1 MDRLTDEELKEVRI
15 YPVREKVDIILM
27 PQKKQLEEIRRHLKD
42 VLDSDVDE
50 KVHNILSVVDYQK
63 RTTNFSSAKQVEYCI
78 GNILMN
84 WQYDTIGSVRKNLKS
99 NGYDY
104 DRLCSVLGD
113 GYSSEDKSLSEQLR
127 FIREHLKDYL
137 DSDVYELAEEVSL
150 YPEDSVEK
158 LKDNPEE
165 LKAEFNDIC
174 FEWEYDTIE
183 SVRKDLKSKG
193 YDLDGLLSLEITKE
207 QERMAENRKTENE
220 TYRAVP
226 KDKILCF
233 DVETTGLSREED
245 EILQLSIVDG
255 TGKTVFNEYIKP
267 TRHESWDGAEAIH
280 GISPSDVADKPT
292 IEEYRDTLND
302 IFKDVQLLVGYN
314 NIYFYNA
321 FLKEAG
327 IQIPEDAKMYD
338 VMLKFAPIYGEWNEM
353 RQDYKWQKLAKC
365 AEYYGFH
372 GDGQFHDSLEDVR
385 ATLHCFNS
393 MISEGKVK
401 EKEVTAE
408 KDVPLPPRRRG
419 MSR

>member
-1 MDRLTDEELKEVRI
+1 MDRLTDEELKEVKI

-104 DRLCSVLGD
+104 DRLCFVLGD

-137 DSDVYELAEEVSL
+137 DSDVYERAEEVSL
-150 YPEDSVEK
+150 YPEDSAKK

-207 QERMAENRKTENE
+207 QERMKENRKTENE
-220 TYRAVP
+220 VYRAVP

-302 IFKDVQLLVGYN
+302 IFKDVQVLVGYN
-314 NIYFYNA
+314 NIYFDNA

-327 IQIPEDAKMYD
+327 IHLPEDAKMYD

-385 ATLHCFNS
+385 ATLYCFNS
-393 MISEGKVK
+393 MISEGQVK

>member
-255 TGKTVFNEYIKP
+255 AGKTVFNEYIKP

-314 NIYFYNA
+314 NIYFDNA

-385 ATLHCFNS
+385 ATLYCFNS
-393 MISEGKVK
+393 MISEGQVK

>member
-1 MDRLTDEELKEVRI
+1 MDRLTDEELEEAKI

-84 WQYDTIGSVRKNLKS
+84 WQYDTIISVRKNLKS

-137 DSDVYELAEEVSL
+137 DSDVFERVEEVSL
-150 YPEDSVEK
+150 YPEDSAK
-158 LKDNPEE
+158 KMKDNPEE

-220 TYRAVP
+220 IYRAVS

-280 GISPSDVADKPT
+280 GISPSDVADKLT
-292 IEEYRDTLND
+292 IEEYRDNLNA

-314 NIYFYNA
+314 NIYFDNA

-385 ATLHCFNS
+385 ATLYCFNS
-393 MISEGKVK
+393 MISEGQVK

>member
-1 MDRLTDEELKEVRI
+1 MDRLTDEELKEARI

-63 RTTNFSSAKQVEYCI
+63 RNTNFSSARQVEYCI

-84 WQYDTIGSVRKNLKS
+84 WQYDTIESVRKNLKS

-104 DRLCSVLGD
+104 DRLYSVLVD
-113 GYSSEDKSLSEQLR
+113 GSSSEDKSLSDELL
-127 FIREHLKDYL
+127 FIRKHLKDYL
-137 DSDVYELAEEVSL
+137 DSDVYERAEEVSL
-150 YPEDSVEK
+150 YPEYSAKK

-174 FEWEYDTIE
+174 FDWEYDTIE
-183 SVRKDLKSKG
+183 SVRKVLKSKG

-207 QERMAENRKTENE
+207 QERMAENRKIENE
-220 TYRAVP
+220 VYRQVP

-314 NIYFYNA
+314 NIYVDNA
-321 FLKEAG
+321 FIKEAG

-393 MISEGKVK
+393 MISEGQVK

>member
-1 MDRLTDEELKEVRI
+1 MDRLTDEELKEVKI

-127 FIREHLKDYL
+127 FIGEHLKDYL
-137 DSDVYELAEEVSL
+137 DSDVYERAEEVSL
-150 YPEDSVEK
+150 YPEDSAKK

-207 QERMAENRKTENE
+207 QERMEENRKTENE
-220 TYRAVP
+220 VYRAVP

-292 IEEYRDTLND
+292 IEEYKDTLND

-314 NIYFYNA
+314 NIYFDNA

-385 ATLHCFNS
+385 ATLYCFNS
-393 MISEGKVK
+393 MISEGQVK

>member
-1 MDRLTDEELKEVRI
+1 MDRLTDEELKKVRI
-15 YPVREKVDIILM
+15 YPVREKVDIITM
-27 PQKKQLEEIRRHLKD
+27 PQKRQLEEIRRYMKD

-63 RTTNFSSAKQVEYCI
+63 RTTNFSSAKQGEHCI
-78 GNILMN
+78 RNILMN
-84 WQYDTIGSVRKNLKS
+84 WQYDTIVSVRKNLESK
-99 NGYDY
+99 GYDY
-104 DRLCSVLGD
+104 DRLWSVIEKRLPTD
-113 GYSSEDKSLSEQLR
+113 ETYLSDELL
-127 FIREHLKDYL
+127 FIRKYLKDYL
-137 DSDVYELAEEVSL
+137 DSDVYERAEEVSL

-158 LKDNPEE
+158 LKDNPEK

-193 YDLDGLLSLEITKE
+193 YDLDGLLSLEIVKE
-207 QERMAENRKTENE
+207 KERMEENRKSENE
-220 TYRAVP
+220 IYRAVP

-245 EILQLSIVDG
+245 EIVQLSIVDG
-255 TGKTVFNEYIKP
+255 TGKTVFNKYIKP

-280 GISPSDVADKPT
+280 GISPSDVADELT
-292 IEEYRDTLND
+292 IEEYRDDLNA
-302 IFKDVQLLVGYN
+302 IFKNAELLVGYN
-314 NIYFYNA
+314 HKYFDNA
-321 FLKEAG
+321 FLKKAG
-327 IQIPEDAKMYD
+327 IQFPEDIKMYD

-385 ATLHCFNS
+385 ATLYCFNS
-393 MISEGKVK
+393 MISEGQVK
-401 EKEVTAE
+401 EKEATAE
-408 KDVPLPPRRRG
+408 KDAPLPPRRRG

>member
-1 MDRLTDEELKEVRI
+1 MDRLTDEELEEVKI

-84 WQYDTIGSVRKNLKS
+84 WQYDTIVSVRKNLKS

-137 DSDVYELAEEVSL
+137 DSDVFERAEEVSL
-150 YPEDSVEK
+150 YPEDSAKK

-174 FEWEYDTIE
+174 FEWEYDIIE
-183 SVRKDLKSKG
+183 SVRNDLKSKG

-207 QERMAENRKTENE
+207 QERMAENRKIENE

-280 GISPSDVADKPT
+280 GISPSDVTDKPT

-314 NIYFYNA
+314 NIYFDNA

-393 MISEGKVK
+393 MISEGQVK
-401 EKEVTAE
+401 EKEATAE

>member
-1 MDRLTDEELKEVRI
+1 MDRLKDEELKEVRI
-15 YPVREKVDIILM
+15 YPVREKVDIITM
-27 PQKKQLEEIRRHLKD
+27 PQKRELEEIRRHLKD

-63 RTTNFSSAKQVEYCI
+63 RTTNFSSAKQVEHCI

-84 WQYDTIGSVRKNLKS
+84 WQYDTIESVRKNLKS
-99 NGYDY
+99 KGYDY
-104 DRLCSVLGD
+104 DRLCSVLVNE
-113 GYSSEDKSLSEQLR
+113 YSSEDKSLSDQLQ

-137 DSDVYELAEEVSL
+137 DSDVYEQAEEVSL

-158 LKDNPEE
+158 LKDNPEK

-183 SVRKDLKSKG
+183 SVRKNLKSKG
-193 YDLDGLLSLEITKE
+193 YDLDGLLSLEIVKE
-207 QERMAENRKTENE
+207 KERMAENRKIENE
-220 TYRAVP
+220 VYRQVP
-226 KDKILCF
+226 KEKILCF
-233 DVETTGLSREED
+233 DVETTGLSLEED
-245 EILQLSIVDG
+245 EILHLSIVDG

-292 IEEYRDTLND
+292 IEEYRDIIND
-302 IFKDVQLLVGYN
+302 IFKGAKLLVGYN
-314 NIYFYNA
+314 NIYFDNA
-321 FLKEAG
+321 FLKKAG
-327 IQIPEDAKMYD
+327 IQYPEDIKMYD
-338 VMLKFAPIYGEWNEM
+338 VMLKFIPIYGEWNEM

-385 ATLHCFNS
+385 ATLYCFNS
-393 MISEGKVK
+393 MISEGQVK
-401 EKEVTAE
+401 EKEATAE

>member
-1 MDRLTDEELKEVRI
+1 MDRLTDEELKEVKI

-137 DSDVYELAEEVSL
+137 DSDVYERAEEVSL
-150 YPEDSVEK
+150 YPEDSAKK

-207 QERMAENRKTENE
+207 QERMEENRKTENE
-220 TYRAVP
+220 VYLAVP

-233 DVETTGLSREED
+233 DVETIGLSREED

-292 IEEYRDTLND
+292 IEEYKDTLND

-314 NIYFYNA
+314 NIYFDNA

-385 ATLHCFNS
+385 ATLYCFNS
-393 MISEGKVK
+393 MISEGQVK

>member
-1 MDRLTDEELKEVRI
+1 MDRLTDEELKEVKI

-127 FIREHLKDYL
+127 FIGEHLKDYL
-137 DSDVYELAEEVSL
+137 DSDVYERAEEVSL
-150 YPEDSVEK
+150 YPEDSAKK

-207 QERMAENRKTENE
+207 QERMEENRKTENE
-220 TYRAVP
+220 VYRAVP

-292 IEEYRDTLND
+292 IEEYKDTLND

-314 NIYFYNA
+314 NIYVDNA

-385 ATLHCFNS
+385 ATLYCFNS
-393 MISEGKVK
+393 MISEGQVK

>member
-137 DSDVYELAEEVSL
+137 DSDVYELVEEVSL

-255 TGKTVFNEYIKP
+255 AGKTVFNEYIKP

-314 NIYFYNA
+314 NIYFDNA

-327 IQIPEDAKMYD
+327 IQISEDTKMYD

-393 MISEGKVK
+393 MISEGQVK

>member
-15 YPVREKVDIILM
+15 YPARGKVDIILM

-137 DSDVYELAEEVSL
+137 DSDVYERAEEVSL
-150 YPEDSVEK
+150 YPEDSAKK

-207 QERMAENRKTENE
+207 QERMEENRKTENE
-220 TYRAVP
+220 VYRAVP

-314 NIYFYNA
+314 NIYFDNA

-327 IQIPEDAKMYD
+327 IQISEDTKMYD

-393 MISEGKVK
+393 MISEGQVK

>member
-1 MDRLTDEELKEVRI
+1 MDRLTDEELEEAKI
-15 YPVREKVDIILM
+15 YPVREKVDVILM

-84 WQYDTIGSVRKNLKS
+84 WQYDTIVSVRKNLKS

-104 DRLCSVLGD
+104 DRLCSVLVD

-137 DSDVYELAEEVSL
+137 DSDVYERAEEVSL
-150 YPEDSVEK
+150 YPEDSAKK

-314 NIYFYNA
+314 NIYFDNA
-321 FLKEAG
+321 FLKEIG

-385 ATLHCFNS
+385 ATLYCFNS
-393 MISEGKVK
+393 MISEGQVK

-408 KDVPLPPRRRG
+408 KDAPLPPRRRG

>member
-1 MDRLTDEELKEVRI
+1 MDRLTDEELEEARI
-15 YPVREKVDIILM
+15 YPVREKVDIITM

-84 WQYDTIGSVRKNLKS
+84 WQYDTIVSVRKNLKS

-113 GYSSEDKSLSEQLR
+113 GYSSENKSLSEQLR

-137 DSDVYELAEEVSL
+137 DSDVYERAEKVSL
-150 YPEDSVEK
+150 YPEDSAKK

-165 LKAEFNDIC
+165 PKAQFNDIC

-207 QERMAENRKTENE
+207 QERMEENRKTENE

-314 NIYFYNA
+314 NIHFDNA

-353 RQDYKWQKLAKC
+353 RQDYNRQKLAKC

-385 ATLHCFNS
+385 ATLYCFNS
-393 MISEGKVK
+393 MISEGQVK

>member
-1 MDRLTDEELKEVRI
+1 MDRLTDEELKEVKI

-127 FIREHLKDYL
+127 FIGEHLKDYL
-137 DSDVYELAEEVSL
+137 DSDVYERAEEVSL
-150 YPEDSVEK
+150 YPEDSAKK

-207 QERMAENRKTENE
+207 QERMEENRKTENE
-220 TYRAVP
+220 VYRVVP

-292 IEEYRDTLND
+292 IEEYKDTLND

-314 NIYFYNA
+314 NIYFDNA

-385 ATLHCFNS
+385 ATLYCFNS
-393 MISEGKVK
+393 MISEGQVK

-408 KDVPLPPRRRG
+408 KDAPLPPRRRG

>member
-1 MDRLTDEELKEVRI
+1 MDRLTDEELEEVKI

-84 WQYDTIGSVRKNLKS
+84 WQYDTIVSVRKNLKS

-137 DSDVYELAEEVSL
+137 DSDVFERAEEVSL
-150 YPEDSVEK
+150 YPEDSAKK

-174 FEWEYDTIE
+174 FEWEYDIIE

-207 QERMAENRKTENE
+207 QERMAENRKIENE

-280 GISPSDVADKPT
+280 GISPSDVTDKPT

-314 NIYFYNA
+314 NIYFDNA

-393 MISEGKVK
+393 MISEGQVK
-401 EKEVTAE
+401 EKEATAE

>member
-1 MDRLTDEELKEVRI
+1 MDRLTDEELEEAKI

-84 WQYDTIGSVRKNLKS
+84 WQYDTIISVRKNLKS

-137 DSDVYELAEEVSL
+137 DSDVFERVEEVSL
-150 YPEDSVEK
+150 YPEDSAK
-158 LKDNPEE
+158 KMKDNPEE

-220 TYRAVP
+220 IYRAVS

-280 GISPSDVADKPT
+280 GISPSDVADKLT
-292 IEEYRDTLND
+292 IEEYRDNLNA

-314 NIYFYNA
+314 NIYFDNA

-393 MISEGKVK
+393 MISEGQVK

>member
-1 MDRLTDEELKEVRI
+1 MDRLTDEELKEVKI
-15 YPVREKVDIILM
+15 YPVREKVDIITM
-27 PQKKQLEEIRRHLKD
+27 PQKKVLQEIRRHLKD

-104 DRLCSVLGD
+104 DRLCFVLGD

-137 DSDVYELAEEVSL
+137 DSDVYERAEEVSL
-150 YPEDSVEK
+150 YPEDSAKK

-207 QERMAENRKTENE
+207 QERMKENRKTENE
-220 TYRAVP
+220 VYRAVP

-302 IFKDVQLLVGYN
+302 IFKDVQVLVGYN
-314 NIYFYNA
+314 NIYFDNA

-327 IQIPEDAKMYD
+327 IHLPEDAKMYD

-385 ATLHCFNS
+385 ATLYCFNS
-393 MISEGKVK
+393 MISEGQVK

>member
-255 TGKTVFNEYIKP
+255 AGKTVFNEYIKP

-314 NIYFYNA
+314 NIYFDNA

-327 IQIPEDAKMYD
+327 IQISEDTKMYD

-393 MISEGKVK
+393 MISEGQVK

-419 MSR
+419 MS

>member
-1 MDRLTDEELKEVRI
+1 MDRLKDEELKEVRI
-15 YPVREKVDIILM
+15 YPVREKVDIITM
-27 PQKKQLEEIRRHLKD
+27 PQKKVLQEIRRHLKD

-50 KVHNILSVVDYQK
+50 KVHNILSVVDYQR

-84 WQYDTIGSVRKNLKS
+84 WQYDTIESVRKNLQSK
-99 NGYDY
+99 GYDY
-104 DRLCSVLGD
+104 DRLCSVVEKRLPTD
-113 GYSSEDKSLSEQLR
+113 EKNLSDELL
-127 FIREHLKDYL
+127 FIRKHLKDYL
-137 DSDVYELAEEVSL
+137 DSDVYEQAEEVSL
-150 YPEDSVEK
+150 YSEGTIEK
-158 LKDNPEE
+158 LKDNPEK

-183 SVRKDLKSKG
+183 SVRKNLRSKG
-193 YDLDGLLSLEITKE
+193 YDLDGLLSLEIVKE
-207 QERMAENRKTENE
+207 KERMAENRKIENE
-220 TYRAVP
+220 VYRQVP
-226 KDKILCF
+226 KEKILCF

-267 TRHESWDGAEAIH
+267 THHESWDGAEAIH

-292 IEEYRDTLND
+292 IEEYRDIIND
-302 IFKDVQLLVGYN
+302 IFKDAKLLVGYN
-314 NIYFYNA
+314 NIYFDNA
-321 FLKEAG
+321 FLKKAG
-327 IQIPEDAKMYD
+327 IQYPEDIKMYD

-385 ATLHCFNS
+385 ATLYCFNS
-393 MISEGKVK
+393 MISEGQAK
-401 EKEVTAE
+401 EKEATAE
-408 KDVPLPPRRRG
+408 KDVSLPPRRRG

>member
-1 MDRLTDEELKEVRI
+1 MDRLTDEELKEVKI

-84 WQYDTIGSVRKNLKS
+84 WQYDTIGSVRKNLQS

-137 DSDVYELAEEVSL
+137 DSDVYERAEEVSL
-150 YPEDSVEK
+150 YPEDSAKK

-207 QERMAENRKTENE
+207 QERMEENRKTENE
-220 TYRAVP
+220 IYRAVP

-280 GISPSDVADKPT
+280 GISPSDVVDKPT

-314 NIYFYNA
+314 NIYFDNA

-327 IQIPEDAKMYD
+327 IHLPEDAKMYD

-353 RQDYKWQKLAKC
+353 RQDYKWQKLTKC

-385 ATLHCFNS
+385 ATLYCFNS
-393 MISEGKVK
+393 MISEGQVK

>member
-1 MDRLTDEELKEVRI
+1 MDRLTDEELKEVKI

-127 FIREHLKDYL
+127 FIGEHLKDYL
-137 DSDVYELAEEVSL
+137 DSDVYERAEEVSL
-150 YPEDSVEK
+150 YPEDSAKK

-207 QERMAENRKTENE
+207 QERMEENRKTENE
-220 TYRAVP
+220 VYRAVP

-292 IEEYRDTLND
+292 IEEYKDTLND

-314 NIYFYNA
+314 NIYVDNA

-385 ATLHCFNS
+385 ATLYCFNS
-393 MISEGKVK
+393 MVSEGQVK

>member
-1 MDRLTDEELKEVRI
+1 MDRLTDEELKEVKI
-15 YPVREKVDIILM
+15 YPVREKVDIITM
-27 PQKKQLEEIRRHLKD
+27 PQKKVLQEIRRHLKD

-104 DRLCSVLGD
+104 DRLCFVLGD

-137 DSDVYELAEEVSL
+137 DSDVYERAEEVSL
-150 YPEDSVEK
+150 YPEDSAKK

-174 FEWEYDTIE
+174 FDWEYDTIE

-207 QERMAENRKTENE
+207 QERMKENRKTENE
-220 TYRAVP
+220 VYRAVP

-280 GISPSDVADKPT
+280 GISPSDVADKLT
-292 IEEYRDTLND
+292 IEEYRDNLNA
-302 IFKDVQLLVGYN
+302 IFKNAKLLVGYN
-314 NIYFYNA
+314 NIYVDNA
-321 FLKEAG
+321 FLKKAG
-327 IQIPEDAKMYD
+327 VQYPEDIKMYD

-393 MISEGKVK
+393 MISEGQVK

-408 KDVPLPPRRRG
+408 KDAPLPPRRRG

>member
-1 MDRLTDEELKEVRI
+1 MDRLTDEELKEVKI
-15 YPVREKVDIILM
+15 YPVRKKVDIITM

-63 RTTNFSSAKQVEYCI
+63 RTTNFSSAKQVEYSI

-84 WQYDTIGSVRKNLKS
+84 WQYDTIGSVSKNLKS

-104 DRLCSVLGD
+104 DRLCSVLVD

-137 DSDVYELAEEVSL
+137 DSDVYERAEEVSL

-207 QERMAENRKTENE
+207 QERMEENRKTENE

-280 GISPSDVADKPT
+280 GISPSDVVDKPT

-314 NIYFYNA
+314 NIYFDNA
-321 FLKEAG
+321 FLKEIG

-385 ATLHCFNS
+385 ATLYCFNS
-393 MISEGKVK
+393 MISEGQVK

-408 KDVPLPPRRRG
+408 KDAPLPPRRRG

>member
-1 MDRLTDEELKEVRI
+1 MDRLTDEELKEVKI

-84 WQYDTIGSVRKNLKS
+84 WQYDTIGSVRKNLQS

-137 DSDVYELAEEVSL
+137 DSDVYERAEEVSL
-150 YPEDSVEK
+150 YPEDSAKK

-207 QERMAENRKTENE
+207 QERMEENRKTENE
-220 TYRAVP
+220 IYRAVP

-280 GISPSDVADKPT
+280 GISPSDVVDKPT
-292 IEEYRDTLND
+292 IEEYKDTLND

-314 NIYFYNA
+314 NIYFDNA

-327 IQIPEDAKMYD
+327 IHLPEDAKMYD

-385 ATLHCFNS
+385 ATLYCFNS
-393 MISEGKVK
+393 MISEGQVK

>member
-1 MDRLTDEELKEVRI
+1 MDRLTDEELEEVKI

-78 GNILMN
+78 GNIMMN
-84 WQYDTIGSVRKNLKS
+84 WQYDTIGSVRKNLQS

-137 DSDVYELAEEVSL
+137 DSDVYERAEEVSL
-150 YPEDSVEK
+150 YPEDSAKK

-220 TYRAVP
+220 IYRAVP
-226 KDKILCF
+226 KDKIFCF

-314 NIYFYNA
+314 NIYFDNA

-393 MISEGKVK
+393 MISEGQVK

>member
-1 MDRLTDEELKEVRI
+1 
-15 YPVREKVDIILM
+15 M

-137 DSDVYELAEEVSL
+137 DSDVYERAEEVSL
-150 YPEDSVEK
+150 YPEDSAKK

-207 QERMAENRKTENE
+207 QERMEENRKTENE
-220 TYRAVP
+220 VYRAVP

-314 NIYFYNA
+314 NIYFDNA

-327 IQIPEDAKMYD
+327 IQISEDTKMYD

-393 MISEGKVK
+393 MISEGQVK

>member
-1 MDRLTDEELKEVRI
+1 MDRLTDEELEEVKI

-137 DSDVYELAEEVSL
+137 DSDVFERAEEVSL
-150 YPEDSVEK
+150 YPEDSAKK

-174 FEWEYDTIE
+174 FEWEYDIIE

-280 GISPSDVADKPT
+280 GISPSDVTDKPT

-314 NIYFYNA
+314 NIYFDNA

-393 MISEGKVK
+393 MISEGQVK
-401 EKEVTAE
+401 EKEATAE

>member
-1 MDRLTDEELKEVRI
+1 MDRLTDEELKEVKI
-15 YPVREKVDIILM
+15 YPAREKVDIILM

-127 FIREHLKDYL
+127 FIGEHLKDYL
-137 DSDVYELAEEVSL
+137 DSDVYERAEEVSL

-158 LKDNPEE
+158 MKDNPEE

-207 QERMAENRKTENE
+207 QERMEENRKTENE
-220 TYRAVP
+220 VYRAVP

-255 TGKTVFNEYIKP
+255 TGKTVFNEYVKP

-280 GISPSDVADKPT
+280 GISPSDVTDKPT

-314 NIYFYNA
+314 NIYLDNA

-393 MISEGKVK
+393 MISEGQVK
-401 EKEVTAE
+401 EKEATAE

>member
-84 WQYDTIGSVRKNLKS
+84 WQYDTIGSVRKNLQS

-137 DSDVYELAEEVSL
+137 DSDVYERAEEVSL
-150 YPEDSVEK
+150 YPEDSAKK

-220 TYRAVP
+220 IYRAVP
-226 KDKILCF
+226 KDKIFCF

-314 NIYFYNA
+314 NIYFDNA

-393 MISEGKVK
+393 MISEGQVK

>member
-1 MDRLTDEELKEVRI
+1 MDRLTDEELKEVKI

-104 DRLCSVLGD
+104 DRLCFVLGD

-137 DSDVYELAEEVSL
+137 DSDVYERAEEVSL
-150 YPEDSVEK
+150 YPEDSAKK

-207 QERMAENRKTENE
+207 QERMKENRKTENE
-220 TYRAVP
+220 VYRAVP

-233 DVETTGLSREED
+233 DVETTGLSREDD

-302 IFKDVQLLVGYN
+302 IFKDVQVLVGYN
-314 NIYFYNA
+314 NIYFDNA

-327 IQIPEDAKMYD
+327 IHLPEDAKMYD

-385 ATLHCFNS
+385 ATLYCFNS
-393 MISEGKVK
+393 MISEGQVK

>member
-1 MDRLTDEELKEVRI
+1 MDRLTDEELEEAKI
-15 YPVREKVDIILM
+15 YPVREKVDVILM

-84 WQYDTIGSVRKNLKS
+84 WQYDTIVSVRKNLKS

-104 DRLCSVLGD
+104 DRLCSVLVD

-137 DSDVYELAEEVSL
+137 DSDVYERAEEVSL
-150 YPEDSVEK
+150 YPEDSAKK

-207 QERMAENRKTENE
+207 QERMEENRKTENE
-220 TYRAVP
+220 IYRAVP

-267 TRHESWDGAEAIH
+267 TRHESWAGAEAIH
-280 GISPSDVADKPT
+280 GISPSDVVDKPT

-314 NIYFYNA
+314 NIYFDNA

-393 MISEGKVK
+393 MISEGQVK

>member
-1 MDRLTDEELKEVRI
+1 MDRLTDEELEEAKI
-15 YPVREKVDIILM
+15 YPVREKVDVILM

-84 WQYDTIGSVRKNLKS
+84 WQYDTIVSVRKNLKS

-104 DRLCSVLGD
+104 DRLCSVLVD

-137 DSDVYELAEEVSL
+137 DSDVYERAEEVSL
-150 YPEDSVEK
+150 YPEDSAKK

-207 QERMAENRKTENE
+207 QERMEENRKTENE
-220 TYRAVP
+220 IYRAVP

-314 NIYFYNA
+314 NIYFDNA

-393 MISEGKVK
+393 MISEGQVK

>member
-137 DSDVYELAEEVSL
+137 DSDVYERAEEVSL
-150 YPEDSVEK
+150 YPEDSAKK
-158 LKDNPEE
+158 LKDNPKE

-183 SVRKDLKSKG
+183 SVRKELKSKG
-193 YDLDGLLSLEITKE
+193 YDLDGLLSLEIVKE
-207 QERMAENRKTENE
+207 KERMAENRKTENE
-220 TYRAVP
+220 IYRAVP

-314 NIYFYNA
+314 NINFDNA
-321 FLKEAG
+321 FLKEVG
-327 IQIPEDAKMYD
+327 IHLPEDAKMYD

-385 ATLHCFNS
+385 ATLYCFNS
-393 MISEGKVK
+393 MISEGQVK

>member
-1 MDRLTDEELKEVRI
+1 MGRLTDEELKEARI
-15 YPVREKVDIILM
+15 YPVREKVDIITM
-27 PQKKQLEEIRRHLKD
+27 PQKKVLQEIRRHLKD

-50 KVHNILSVVDYQK
+50 KVHNILSVVDYQR

-84 WQYDTIGSVRKNLKS
+84 WQYDTIGSVRKNLQSK
-99 NGYDY
+99 GYDY
-104 DRLCSVLGD
+104 DRLCSVLIDGD
-113 GYSSEDKSLSEQLR
+113 ASEDKSLSDELL
-127 FIREHLKDYL
+127 FIRKHLKDYL
-137 DSDVYELAEEVSL
+137 DSDVYERAEEVSL

-193 YDLDGLLSLEITKE
+193 YDLDGLLSLEIVKE
-207 QERMAENRKTENE
+207 KERTAENRKIENE
-220 TYRAVP
+220 VYRQVP
-226 KDKILCF
+226 KEKILCF

-255 TGKTVFNEYIKP
+255 TGKTVFNEYVKP

-280 GISPSDVADKPT
+280 GISPNDVADKPT
-292 IEEYRDTLND
+292 IEEYRDILND
-302 IFKDVQLLVGYN
+302 IFKDAKLLVGYN
-314 NIYFYNA
+314 NKYFDNA
-321 FLKEAG
+321 FLKKAG
-327 IQIPEDAKMYD
+327 VQFPEDIKMYD

-393 MISEGKVK
+393 MISEGQVK